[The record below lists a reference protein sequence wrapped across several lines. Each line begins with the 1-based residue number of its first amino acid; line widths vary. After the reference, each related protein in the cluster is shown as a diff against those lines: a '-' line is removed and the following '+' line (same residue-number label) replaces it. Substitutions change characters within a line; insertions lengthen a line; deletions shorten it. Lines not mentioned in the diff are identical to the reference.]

1 MLQQQNEKRII
12 EYIDGIIE
20 ASKKY
25 PYSLE
30 GTLLIIKEM
39 LKGEMWNYD
48 YK

>member
-30 GTLLIIKEM
+30 GTLLIIKKRQKRQ
-39 LKGEMWNYD
+39 LYQSDKN
-48 YK
+48 